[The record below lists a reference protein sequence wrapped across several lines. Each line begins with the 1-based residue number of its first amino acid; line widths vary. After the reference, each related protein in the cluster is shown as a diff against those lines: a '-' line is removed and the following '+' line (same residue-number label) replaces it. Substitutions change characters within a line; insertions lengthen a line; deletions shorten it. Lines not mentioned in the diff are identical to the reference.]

1 MTSPPAPR
9 SRIRRRISL
18 ISSALVLVAALG
30 LGVALSWEAS
40 CPLPVTDSVGPGGS
54 VPLAWTAPCYGGEEV
69 LRLERVEV
77 RALSPNEVRVR
88 LHAAGVN
95 PLDWH
100 RIAGEP
106 YIMRLAEGLGRPGAP
121 RVGVDFAG
129 VVEEVGAEVTRFR
142 VGDRVFG
149 GATGAFAES
158 LIVREDRVV
167 APVPEGV
174 ELEVA
179 AAVPVAGTTALQALR
194 MAGEVGPGV
203 RVLVNGASG
212 GVGTF
217 TVQIAKAMGAEVT
230 GVSSARNLELVRSLG
245 ADHVIDYAETD
256 FTRGEAR
263 WDVVIDNVGNHTL
276 RDLRR
281 AVEPGG
287 HLVMVTGPKSN
298 RWLGPVTR
306 MAWSRLTDP
315 FTVVEQ
321 RSLLASLRGDDLEIL
336 AGMLGQGTLTAP
348 IDQRF
353 PLTELPAAISYQGAG
368 RTRGKNIVQIRSSE
382 APDTSSPE

>member
-1 MTSPPAPR
+1 MTPSPAPR
-9 SRIRRRISL
+9 SRVRRRIVL
-18 ISSALVLVAALG
+18 IPAALVLVAALV
-30 LGVALSWEAS
+30 LGFALSWDQS
-40 CPLPVTDSVGPGGS
+40 CPQPVAAADALGGS
-54 VPLAWTAPCYGGEEV
+54 VHLAWTAPCYGGEDA
-69 LRLERVEV
+69 LRLEPVASRE
-77 RALSPNEVRVR
+77 LGSDEIRVR

-100 RIAGEP
+100 RVAGEP
-106 YIMRLAEGLGRPGAP
+106 YIMRLSEGLGRPEAP
-121 RVGVDFAG
+121 RIGVDFAG
-129 VVEEVGAEVTRFR
+129 VVEEVGADVTRFR

-158 LIVREDRVV
+158 LVVREDRVL
-167 APVPEGV
+167 AMIPEGV
-174 ELEVA
+174 DFEVA

-230 GVSSARNLELVRSLG
+230 GVSSARNLELVRSFG

-263 WDVVIDNVGNHTL
+263 WDVVIDNVGNHAL

-281 AVEPGG
+281 ALEPGG

-306 MAWSRLTDP
+306 LAWSRITDP
-315 FTVVEQ
+315 FTAVEQ
-321 RSLLASLRGDDLEIL
+321 RSLLASLNRDDLELL
-336 AGMLGQGTLTAP
+336 AGMLGQGSLTAP

-353 PLTELPAAISYQGAG
+353 PLTELPSAISYQGAG
-368 RTRGKNIVQIRSSE
+368 RTRGKNIVQIRLPE
-382 APDTSSPE
+382 APGPVTPE